1 MMGILNVTPD
11 SFSDGGC
18 WFESRQAIIRGHE
31 MIAEGADIVDVGGES
46 TRPGAEPVPVEEE
59 LRRVLPVIEA
69 LAPHVRV
76 SVDTTKEAVAEAAVA
91 AGATLINDVSASL
104 WPVAGR
110 LGVGWVAMHRKGT
123 PASMQD
129 DPRYDDVVGEVR
141 GLLVDRAQRATAAG
155 VSEVWI
161 DPGIGF
167 GKTVDHNLA
176 LLAGLD
182 ALVATGYPVLVGTS
196 RKRFLGVIGA
206 GPDGTPLPVADR
218 LAGSAGHGHLGHR
231 PRCGYGPGPRRRR
244 DPAGGDPGGPGGPR
258 CGGTDGDAGASRP
271 IDGGHGGRSV
281 KGKWAAG
288 IPPRNFTWVIK
299 DRLAMS
305 ERPGGFAP
313 NHRKVR
319 RQEEIIWLQVQGF
332 TRVVSLLPSS
342 HNLQAYEEKSLAS
355 VHYPLPN
362 SGDVRAV
369 LAEVYRDVHGRLANG
384 ERILVHQEELGDRVT
399 GVIAGYLLWS
409 DRLPSGPQAIT
420 VLEHMTG
427 HPMGPA
433 GREVVAAAGQLAPAA
448 AQHGGG
454 ASRPA

>member
-1 MMGILNVTPD
+1 M
-11 SFSDGGC
+11 
-18 WFESRQAIIRGHE
+18 
-31 MIAEGADIVDVGGES
+31 
-46 TRPGAEPVPVEEE
+46 
-59 LRRVLPVIEA
+59 
-69 LAPHVRV
+69 
-76 SVDTTKEAVAEAAVA
+76 
-91 AGATLINDVSASL
+91 
-104 WPVAGR
+104 
-110 LGVGWVAMHRKGT
+110 
-123 PASMQD
+123 
-129 DPRYDDVVGEVR
+129 
-141 GLLVDRAQRATAAG
+141 
-155 VSEVWI
+155 
-161 DPGIGF
+161 
-167 GKTVDHNLA
+167 
-176 LLAGLD
+176 
-182 ALVATGYPVLVGTS
+182 
-196 RKRFLGVIGA
+196 
-206 GPDGTPLPVADR
+206 
-218 LAGSAGHGHLGHR
+218 
-231 PRCGYGPGPRRRR
+231 
-244 DPAGGDPGGPGGPR
+244 
-258 CGGTDGDAGASRP
+258 
-271 IDGGHGGRSV
+271 

-342 HNLQAYEEKSLAS
+342 HNLQAYEEKELAS

-369 LAEVYRDVHGRLANG
+369 LAEVYRDVHTRLANG
-384 ERILVHQEELGDRVT
+384 ERILVHQEELGDRVA

-409 DRLPSGPQAIT
+409 DRLPSGPQATT

-433 GREVVAAAGQLAPAA
+433 GREVVAAAGQLGPAP